1 MKDYLNFVGQSNLPK
16 CPLENLEF
24 QSSQYGNL
32 AFVGEILGDLVV
44 IQTIPISAWMWQ
56 YFSAL
61 EIREQTTEK
70 ISVNSSDTHL
80 LLAGEWQDALAAILP
95 KFL

>member
-1 MKDYLNFVGQSNLPK
+1 MKDYFNFIGQSDLPK

-44 IQTIPISAWMWQ
+44 IQAIPISAWMWQ
-56 YFSAL
+56 YFSARA
-61 EIREQTTEK
+61 IREQTTEK
-70 ISVNSSDTHL
+70 THL
-80 LLAGEWQDALAAILP
+80 LLAGVWQDVLVAILRTVDSVNDWV
-95 KFL
+95 